1 MRFPVLLLVDPP
13 AVSSFCL
20 FMSKAAVNMHV
31 DIFMWTCAF
40 LYLGQMPSN
49 EVAGSQCKYI

>member
-1 MRFPVLLLVDPP
+1 MWLSVLLLGDPP
-13 AVSSFCL
+13 AVSSFWL

-49 EVAGSQCKYI
+49 EVAGS